1 MKKGAKKTSKG
12 AIALLAGVSLFAFL
26 FAFLSPMRLDALGTD
41 RLIEYDGEIV
51 AVERARSPRRSF
63 QRRIY
68 VEIHY
73 DGGHEEQHSIKSGGD
88 SKQLTDIGIRLIRAR
103 GQPVIV
109 SFLPNDHTLAE
120 IRLVSGEILLPQA
133 QLRKSTLFTAWMV
146 GIGGVILMLIMAFIF
161 LNRRMV
167 QESGGTR

>member
-1 MKKGAKKTSKG
+1 MKRGAKRTSRG

-26 FAFLSPMRLDALGTD
+26 FAFLSPMSLGALGTD

-51 AVERARSPRRSF
+51 AVERARSSRRSF

-68 VEIHY
+68 VEIQY
-73 DGGHEEQHSIKSGGD
+73 DGWHEEKHSLISGGD
-88 SKQLTDIGIRLIRAR
+88 SQQLTDFGIRLIRAR

-109 SFLPNDHTLAE
+109 SFLPIDHTLAE
-120 IRLVSGEILLPQA
+120 FRLVSGEILLPQA

-146 GIGGVILMLIMAFIF
+146 GSGGVILMLIMAFIY
-161 LNRRMV
+161 LKRRMV

>member
-1 MKKGAKKTSKG
+1 M
-12 AIALLAGVSLFAFL
+12 FAFL
-26 FAFLSPMRLDALGTD
+26 FAFLSPMSLDALGTD

-63 QRRIY
+63 FRRRIY

-73 DGGHEEQHSIKSGGD
+73 DGGHEEKHSIKFGGD
-88 SKQLTDIGIRLIRAR
+88 SQQLTDIGIRLISAR